1 MPAQYE
7 KIRDREVARGMPYDT
22 AQSIAA
28 ATYNT
33 QHPDAPVT
41 GHAEAPH
48 AAVHQ
53 HLRQQ
58 MRRHALLK
66 QMGTK

>member
-7 KIRDREVARGMPYDT
+7 HIRDSEVARGKSYDE

-28 ATYNT
+28 ATFNK
-33 QHPDAPVT
+33 QHPDTPVT
-41 GHAEAPH
+41 GKSEPPAH
-48 AAVHQ
+48 AVHQ
-53 HLRQQ
+53 HLRQK